1 MGRIAVTEDIEGI
14 RDEEDVDGKREA
26 EPDKQ
31 MQVRDGTEEISAESL
46 SFLFNPKSKFV
57 ATTAEVQDAFESI
70 NTLRYSQPT
79 HLQGCLLHLFLIFSH
94 FNRY

>member
-14 RDEEDVDGKREA
+14 RDEEDVDGKREV
-26 EPDKQ
+26 ESDKQ
-31 MQVRDGTEEISAESL
+31 TQDTDGTEEISAESPP
-46 SFLFNPKSKFV
+46 FIFNPKRKFV

-79 HLQGCLLHLFLIFSH
+79 HLQGYLLHIFLFFFS
-94 FNRY
+94 F